1 MSYKE
6 PQCTWTNK
14 KISEQKNVPY
24 KTLNSSTKNQRIK
37 ITTFLA
43 AGGKL
48 RCQHQEK

>member
-14 KISEQKNVPY
+14 KISQQKNVPY
-24 KTLNSSTKNQRIK
+24 KNIKFIHRKPKEKIITL
-37 ITTFLA
+37 LA